1 MHNVAKKPLSLRSTV
16 SFETGRALDTKR
28 TVTLA
33 CVLAA
38 SSASG
43 AEAQQSPASALPPL
57 NVDAPIARPRPPA
70 PKPSKAQVKARTAL
84 RQVVRTR
91 RVTAPQVVAPLS
103 GVSVAGSGTPTPG
116 FAADGNPYGDPV
128 APYKA
133 DRLSS
138 NRFTQPILDTPKT
151 ITVVTREVLDDKNAT
166 SLQDVLRSTAGVT
179 LGSGEGG
186 NAFGDRFFIRG
197 FDARNDVFIDGIRD
211 PSVSVRENFF
221 TEQVEILRGP
231 ASSFAGRGTAG
242 GALNIVTKQATTA
255 GDFYKTEAQGGNAN
269 RGRVVLDVN
278 QVISPALA
286 IRVGGLYQEAN
297 VAGRKF
303 VTDDRNGAALAVT
316 LKPAD
321 DWKFTANYV
330 HTALDGLPD
339 FGVPFNV
346 LSHRPFTESIVP
358 RNTYYGFINR
368 DFQHV
373 QQDTGTLTAEWNPA
387 DWVTVSNRFRAAHS
401 VLDYVGTLPENP
413 VIPANR
419 NLYGT
424 RLNLNPQSRYQTVDV
439 TADITDATFRFD
451 TGPIKHTL
459 VLGTEFSREEVSR
472 QGYTGLTSEN
482 NAGTLG
488 GLFTGSG
495 SLQGINILTP
505 PNTLAFA
512 NQPIRAG
519 NPTVIPV
526 DTKAGYL
533 IETMNYSDLVLLNGG
548 VRFDDYSITSSNQQ
562 GSVSA
567 HSGNL
572 NYNLGLTLKP
582 LPTVSVYVAHATS
595 SNPVGAE
602 LDASSSLYGGL
613 NPTFTGNQILP
624 PEQNTADE
632 IGVKTE
638 LFDRHLLATAALFNT
653 VKDNARETIGSGNAA
668 RITSTGAYRIQ
679 GIDLELAGKV
689 TDRLSLFGGYV
700 IMDTRVTKT
709 AIAQNLGSRLANI
722 ANRSFSLLAKYQLT
736 DKIEIGVQTINN
748 SRVAGGTLAANANVL
763 PSYWR
768 FDAFVEYK
776 VNENFNLKLYGSN
789 LTDRRIYDALY
800 QSAAPFALI
809 QPGRTISLIAQTKF

>member
-1 MHNVAKKPLSLRSTV
+1 VQSSSRIPKSLRPAAD
-16 SFETGRALDTKR
+16 GRYAKLKEQKG
-28 TVTLA
+28 VIGVA
-33 CVLAA
+33 CAVAVG
-38 SSASG
+38 SVGS
-43 AEAQQSPASALPPL
+43 AEAQQGPASALPPL
-57 NVDAPIARPRPPA
+57 NIDAPITRQRPPA
-70 PKPSKAQVKARTAL
+70 PKPGPTQVKARTAL
-84 RQVVRTR
+84 RRAVRAR
-91 RVTAPQVVAPLS
+91 RVAAPPVAAPAI
-103 GVSVAGSGTPTPG
+103 GAAATGAGLPILARGDIS
-116 FAADGNPYGDPV
+116 GNPYADPA

-138 NRFTQPILDTPKT
+138 NRFTQPILDTPKS
-151 ITVVTREVLDDKNAT
+151 ITVVTREVIDDKNAT
-166 SLQDVLRSTAGVT
+166 SFRDILRTTAGVT

-242 GALNIVTKQATTA
+242 GAVNVVTKQATTA
-255 GDFYKTEAQGGNAN
+255 GDFYNTESQVGSDS
-269 RGRVVLDVN
+269 RGRVTLDFN

-286 IRVGGLYQEAN
+286 VRIGGLYQESG
-297 VAGRKF
+297 VAGRRF
-303 VTDDRNGAALAVT
+303 VTDDRDGAALAVT

-330 HTALDGLPD
+330 HTDLNGLPD
-339 FGVPFNV
+339 FGVPFNA
-346 LSHRPFTESIVP
+346 LSRRPFTESIVP
-358 RNTYYGFINR
+358 RDTYYGLINR

-373 QQDTGTLTAEWNPA
+373 QQDTGTLTAEWSPTE
-387 DWVTVSNRFRAAHS
+387 WVTLSNRFRAAHS
-401 VLDYVGTLPENP
+401 VLDYVGTLPEAP

-424 RLNLNPQSRYQTVDV
+424 TLSLNPQSRYQTVDV
-439 TADITDATFRFD
+439 TADISDATFRFD

-472 QGYTGLTSEN
+472 QGYTGLTSELFSGN
-482 NAGTLG
+482 FSGNGTLR
-488 GLFTGSG
+488 
-495 SLQGINILTP
+495 GINILTP
-505 PNTLAFA
+505 PNTLPFSTR
-512 NQPIRAG
+512 PTKAG

-533 IETMNYSDLVLLNGG
+533 IETMNFSDLVLLNGG
-548 VRFDDYSITSSNQQ
+548 VRFDDYAITSSNDTS
-562 GSVSA
+562 SVSA

-572 NYNLGLTLKP
+572 NYNIGLTLKP
-582 LPTVSVYVAHATS
+582 TSTVSVYAAHATS

-613 NPTFTGNQILP
+613 NPAFAGNQILP

-632 IGVKTE
+632 IGVKSE
-638 LFDRHLLATAALFNT
+638 LFDRRLLATAALFNT
-653 VKDNARETIGSGNAA
+653 VKDNARETIGSGTNAVISA
-668 RITSTGAYRIQ
+668 TGAYRVR
-679 GIDLELAGKV
+679 GLDLELAGRV
-689 TDRLSLFGGYV
+689 SDRLSLFGGYV
-700 IMDTRVTKT
+700 IMDTRVTQS
-709 AIAQNLGSRLANI
+709 AIPQNVGSRLANI
-722 ANRSFSLLAKYQLT
+722 ANRSFSMLAKYQLSPMF
-736 DKIEIGVQTINN
+736 EVGAQVVNN

-768 FDAFVEYK
+768 FDAFLEAK
-776 VNENFNLKLYGSN
+776 VNENLTVKLYGAN

-800 QSAAPFALI
+800 QSNVPFTQL
-809 QPGRTISLIAQTKF
+809 QPGRTISLIAQTRF

>member
-1 MHNVAKKPLSLRSTV
+1 V
-16 SFETGRALDTKR
+16 RAR
-28 TVTLA
+28 RPEA
-33 CVLAA
+33 APPIAAPAA
-38 SSASG
+38 SAG
-43 AEAQQSPASALPPL
+43 ASAP
-57 NVDAPIARPRPPA
+57 
-70 PKPSKAQVKARTAL
+70 
-84 RQVVRTR
+84 
-91 RVTAPQVVAPLS
+91 
-103 GVSVAGSGTPTPG
+103 VAGVPILVRGDIS
-116 FAADGNPYGDPV
+116 GDPYV
-128 APYKA
+128 DPAAPYKA
-133 DRLSS
+133 NRLSS
-138 NRFTQPILDTPKT
+138 PRFTQPILDTPKT

-211 PSVSVRENFF
+211 PSVSIRENFF
-221 TEQVEILRGP
+221 TEQIEILRGP

-255 GDFYKTEAQGGNAN
+255 GDFYKAEAQGGNAS
-269 RGRVVLDVN
+269 RGRVVFDLN
-278 QVISPALA
+278 QAISPAFA
-286 IRVGGLYQEAN
+286 IRVGGLFQEAD

-303 VTDDRNGAALAVT
+303 VTDDRNGAAVAIT

-321 DWKFTANYV
+321 DWKFTANYI
-330 HTALDGLPD
+330 HTTLDGLPD

-346 LSHRPFTESIVP
+346 QARRPFTESIVP
-358 RNTYYGFINR
+358 RDTYYGFVNR

-373 QQDTGTLTAEWNPA
+373 QQDTGTLTAEWAPTE
-387 DWVTVSNRFRAAHS
+387 WVTVSNRFRAAHS
-401 VLDYVGTLPENP
+401 VLDYVGTLPESP
-413 VIPANR
+413 VIPANG

-424 RLNLNPQSRYQTVDV
+424 TLSLNPQSRYQTVDV
-439 TADITDATFRFD
+439 TADIMDATFRFD

-472 QGYTGLTSEN
+472 DSYTGLRSE
-482 NAGTLG
+482 
-488 GLFTGSG
+488 LFTGNFNGTG
-495 SLQGINILTP
+495 SLLGVNILNP
-505 PNTLAFA
+505 PNLLSFSTK
-512 NQPIRAG
+512 PTRAG

-533 IETMNYSDLVLLNGG
+533 IETMNFNDLVLLNGG
-548 VRFDDYSITSSNQQ
+548 VRFDDYTISSSNAQ
-562 GSVSA
+562 GFVSA

-582 LPTVSVYVAHATS
+582 LPNVSVYVAHATS
-595 SNPVGAE
+595 SNPVGSE
-602 LDASSSLYGGL
+602 LDATSSLYGGL

-638 LFDRHLLATAALFNT
+638 LFDRRLLATAALFNT
-653 VKDNARETIGSGNAA
+653 IKDNARETIGSGNAA
-668 RITSTGAYRIQ
+668 VVQATGAYRVQ

-689 TDRLSLFGGYV
+689 ADRLSLFGGYV
-700 IMDTRVTKT
+700 IMDTKVTKS
-709 AIAQNLGSRLANI
+709 ALAQNVGSRLANI
-722 ANRSFSLLAKYQLT
+722 ANRSFSMLAKYQLT
-736 DKIEIGVQTINN
+736 PWLELGGQAVNN

-768 FDAFVEYK
+768 FDAFLEAK
-776 VNENFNLKLYGSN
+776 VNDNLTVKLYGAN

-800 QSAAPFALI
+800 QSNAPFTLI
-809 QPGRTISLIAQTKF
+809 QPGRTISIIAQTKF